1 MSEKTLKANPTPTDI
16 PSMRITNGMIARST
30 QLNLRAGL
38 SGVDRVRNE
47 IATGVRVR
55 TMSDDPIA
63 GGEVLRTNSSLR
75 AMAQFSRN
83 IEQGLGRASL
93 ENDVLAQLS
102 DTLTRGAELAIQGA
116 NGTMTATSRLA
127 IKSEVDQLIAFSVQL
142 GNTKFGNSYLFGGDR
157 AGEAPFTAP
166 PPATGSFSALRD
178 ALNQPVNPS
187 GGVSLEVGDDKF
199 LTPTHNGA
207 EIFLDT
213 DALGA
218 LRALSDALGANDPA
232 AIRTATDRVTAANSA
247 VQLRVGTNGARVNEM
262 ETARIAMRD
271 QELSMKAYLS
281 ELRDTPIDEAIA
293 ELTGKQTLYQA
304 AMGATARVLGLS
316 LANYL

>member
-1 MSEKTLKANPTPTDI
+1 
-16 PSMRITNGMIARST
+16 MRITNGMIARST

-47 IATGVRVR
+47 IATGLRVR

-63 GGEVLRTNSSLR
+63 GGEVLRTSSSLR
-75 AMAQFSRN
+75 AIGQFRRN
-83 IEQGLGRASL
+83 IEQGLGRANV
-93 ENDVLAQLS
+93 ENDVLAKLT
-102 DTLTRGAELAIQGA
+102 DTLTRGAELAVQGG
-116 NGTMTATSRLA
+116 NGTMTATSRQA

-142 GNTKFGNSYLFGGDR
+142 GNTRFGNSYLFGGDR
-157 AGEAPFTAP
+157 AGEAPFTSP

-187 GGVSLEVGDDKF
+187 GGVSLEIGDDNF

-207 EIFLDT
+207 ELFLDT
-213 DALGA
+213 DALGS
-218 LRALSDALGANDPA
+218 LRALSDALGANNSAD
-232 AIRTATDRVTAANSA
+232 IQTAMSRVSAANSA
-247 VQLRVGTNGARVNEM
+247 VQLRIGTNGARVNEM
-262 ETARIAMRD
+262 ETAQLAMRD

>member
-1 MSEKTLKANPTPTDI
+1 
-16 PSMRITNGMIARST
+16 MIARST

-55 TMSDDPIA
+55 AMSDDPIA

-75 AMAQFSRN
+75 AMGQFRRN
-83 IEQGLGRASL
+83 IEQGLGRANA
-93 ENDVLAQLS
+93 EFDVMAKLS
-102 DTLTRGAELAIQGA
+102 DTLTRGAELAVQGA
-116 NGTMTATSRLA
+116 NSTIDAVSRAAL
-127 IKSEVDQLIAFSVQL
+127 KSEVEQLLSFTSQL
-142 GNTKFGNSYLFGGDR
+142 GNTKFGDSYLFGGNR
-157 AGEAPFTAP
+157 AGEAPFDAGGFT
-166 PPATGSFSALRD
+166 ALRD
-178 ALNQPVNPS
+178 VFGQAVNPS
-187 GGVSLEVGDDKF
+187 GGVSLEVGDGKF

-207 EIFLDT
+207 ELFIDT
-213 DALGA
+213 NALGA
-218 LRALSDALGANDPA
+218 LRSLQAALSEPVPPVLTKDYAAELRTALGEL
-232 AIRTATDRVTAANSA
+232 TAANSA
-247 VQLRVGTNGARVNEM
+247 VQLRIGTNGARVNEL
-262 ETARIAMRD
+262 EATRTAMRD